1 MRVLSASS
9 GYTLTERN
17 NVAVLEY
24 GTNGWAGMG
33 AEFKIRVPRSTS
45 IIVANSFGGSLKC
58 ADVTGDID
66 LRSMDGKISLDNVT
80 GGALVESLN
89 GEITATVKS
98 LREGKPLSFTSMN
111 GRIVINVPSDL
122 KADVRFRTH
131 NGMILTDFDDKA
143 LVTHTDISHRTTT
156 PRRTR
161 RIDGANQSTGDA
173 PATPAAVAPSA
184 AAKAAVTS
192 DHRDAD
198 HDLDSEENEVGRSIH
213 EAAEEARMAMHE
225 AAYAVRQGLAAVS
238 GDTPRVAP
246 SLPPLPPM
254 TGGKIVSGSLNG
266 GGVEIQASTLNGGIT
281 LKKI

>member
-1 MRVLSASS
+1 
-9 GYTLTERN
+9 
-17 NVAVLEY
+17 
-24 GTNGWAGMG
+24 
-33 AEFKIRVPRSTS
+33 
-45 IIVANSFGGSLKC
+45 
-58 ADVTGDID
+58 
-66 LRSMDGKISLDNVT
+66 
-80 GGALVESLN
+80 
-89 GEITATVKS
+89 
-98 LREGKPLSFTSMN
+98 
-111 GRIVINVPSDL
+111 
-122 KADVRFRTH
+122 
-131 NGMILTDFDDKA
+131 
-143 LVTHTDISHRTTT
+143 
-156 PRRTR
+156 
-161 RIDGANQSTGDA
+161 
-173 PATPAAVAPSA
+173 VAPSA